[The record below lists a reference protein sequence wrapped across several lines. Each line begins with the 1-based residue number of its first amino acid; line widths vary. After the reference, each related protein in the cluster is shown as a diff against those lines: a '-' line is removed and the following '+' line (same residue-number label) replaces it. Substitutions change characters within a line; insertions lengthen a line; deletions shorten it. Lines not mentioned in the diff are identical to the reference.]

1 MTMVHHVSLLGLSPN
16 DDRSADPAQC
26 PFRNPGYLERL
37 LLEIE
42 SRLERSSH

>member
-1 MTMVHHVSLLGLSPN
+1 MGEMTMEYHTSGLDHSAK
-16 DDRSADPAQC
+16 DERSADPAQC

-42 SRLERSSH
+42 SRLK